1 MTHWKKLTN
10 PDYLGAYA
18 LEKGQRLTLT
28 IKYIQ
33 EETVVGPDGKKEN
46 CPVCHFAEKDV
57 KPMILNATNMK
68 AITALFGTPYVEE
81 WANRQITVAAEK
93 VKAFGEIVEALRVQ
107 KTVDKGEEIL
117 CEKCGK
123 AIAPTAKMTAS
134 EVAKYTKAN
143 TGTVM
148 CLDCAREYATQKK
161 KQQEEAAQEIN
172 EEAKESAENE
182 NN

>member
-10 PDYLGAYA
+10 PNYLGAYA

-28 IKYIQ
+28 VKYVQ
-33 EETVVGPDGKKEN
+33 EETVIGADGKKEK
-46 CPVCHFAEKDV
+46 CPVCHFAENV
-57 KPMILNATNMK
+57 KPMILNSTNMK
-68 AITALFGTPYVEE
+68 AITALFGTPYIEE
-81 WANRQITVAAEK
+81 WANRQITVAVEK

-107 KTVDKGEEIL
+107 KAVDKGEEIL
-117 CEKCGK
+117 CEKCGR
-123 AIAPTAKMTAS
+123 AITPTAKMTAS

-148 CLDCAREYATQKK
+148 CLDCAREYAAQKK
-161 KQQEEAAQEIN
+161 KQREETAQETMQ
-172 EEAKESAENE
+172 EVKESAENE